1 MPGGMPMR
9 DGIGDIVALARTLVT
24 GCRCEYAEV
33 RLSSSRGDSISLTG
47 EQVESFS
54 SGDTIGGSVRIL
66 NNGSWGFVSFN
77 DPEAIESH
85 FRRCIEISSSIGGRD
100 RTRIRPYRAVKR
112 HFDTPS
118 QKHAGTVPLEEKF
131 SLISGYNRI
140 LKSSPLVQTTRATY
154 RDVVSRYAYLNS
166 EGSEITYDR
175 AYCGISL
182 SSIAR
187 DGAVIQP
194 YSESVSGYG
203 GFEIAEGREET
214 AERVAKTACDLLKA
228 ESPAGGTHRVVAD
241 QKLAGVFIHEAFGHL
256 SEADFVHENE
266 RLKKMMVIGR
276 QFGPDGLNVL
286 DSGSLPGLAGY
297 IPFDDEGVLPEET
310 RLIKGGL
317 LSGRL
322 HSRETAEKMGEETTG
337 NARAIGVARQPIVRM
352 TNTYIENGP
361 HNREEILQAAGDGIY
376 AAGVI
381 GGETNLEMFTFTSG
395 YGYQIKHGRLG
406 TMYRDIVL
414 SGNVFTTLLNI
425 EMIGNDRLMFGGL
438 GGCGKGG
445 QSPLPVSFGG
455 PHLLIK
461 DVLIGGAQ

>member
-1 MPGGMPMR
+1 MR
-9 DGIGDIVALARTLVT
+9 DGIDRIIAAARALVS
-24 GCRCEYAEV
+24 GCRCEYAEI
-33 RLSSSRGDSISLTG
+33 RLSESRGTSISLTG
-47 EQVESFS
+47 EQVETFS
-54 SGDTIGGSVRIL
+54 SGDTIGGSVRVL

-77 DPEAIESH
+77 DLGDIEHH
-85 FRRCIEISSSIGGRD
+85 FRRGMEISASIGGRD
-100 RTRIRPYRAVKR
+100 RTRIRACRAIQQ
-112 HFDTPS
+112 HFGTPS
-118 QKHAGTVPLEEKF
+118 RKDIRRIPLDEKF

-154 RDVVSRYAYLNS
+154 RDVSSRYAYLNS

-175 AYCGISL
+175 SYCGISL

-187 DGAVIQP
+187 DGSVIQP

-203 GFEIAEGREET
+203 GFEIAENRDET
-214 AERVAKTACDLLKA
+214 AVRVVKTACDLLKA
-228 ESPAGGTHRVVAD
+228 ESPAGGTYRVVAD

-256 SEADFVHENE
+256 SEADFVHEND
-266 RLKKMMVIGR
+266 RLREMMVIGR
-276 QFGPDGLNVL
+276 PFGPDGLNVV
-286 DSGSLPGLAGY
+286 DSGALPGLAGY
-297 IPFDDEGVLPEET
+297 IPFDDEGVLPGET
-310 RLIKGGL
+310 RLIQGGL

-337 NARAIGVARQPIVRM
+337 NARAITATMQPIVRM
-352 TNTYIENGP
+352 TNTYIENGA
-361 HNREEILQAAGDGIY
+361 HGRDDILHAAGDGIY

-381 GGETNLEMFTFTSG
+381 GGETNLEMFTFTSA
-395 YGYQIKHGRLG
+395 YGYEIKNGRPG
-406 TMYRDIVL
+406 RMFRDIVL
-414 SGNVFTTLLNI
+414 SGNVFTTLHNI

-455 PHLLIK
+455 PHLLIR